1 MIALMQPSKGMQLG
15 NLLMTT
21 TDMPLTN
28 SGRIF
33 TLAHLIPA
41 IVVAVCVTTM
51 AGHLLM
57 LMTSSSSQYMTGS

>member
-1 MIALMQPSKGMQLG
+1 MQPSEGMQLG
-15 NLLMTT
+15 SLLMTT

-28 SGRIF
+28 SDRIF
-33 TLAHLIPA
+33 TLAHLILA
-41 IVVAVCVTTM
+41 IVVAICVTTM

>member
-1 MIALMQPSKGMQLG
+1 MIALMQPSEGMQLG

-28 SGRIF
+28 SDRIL

-41 IVVAVCVTTM
+41 IVVAICVTTV
-51 AGHLLM
+51 ADHLLM
-57 LMTSSSSQYMTGS
+57 LMTSYYSQYMTGS